1 MNIRKKNLEFVI
13 LFIKAKINLIFV
25 VLMEIVK
32 RINDFILIKTLGK
45 GSFGEVYLSVNE
57 KSHKQYAIK
66 KIDASNL
73 KNAGFKKY
81 LDNEIKIM
89 KQLNHENI
97 IKFHS
102 NIRTQNN
109 VYLVMDYIN
118 GGSLS
123 DYLKDYKSKFGT
135 PLPQKMIQYI
145 VKQIVQALIY
155 IHSKD
160 IIHRDL
166 KLDNILLDFDP
177 NDKEGNKDIY
187 NGKIKIIDFGLDYQP
202 KWLKIKGKKKY

>member
-1 MNIRKKNLEFVI
+1 MNIRKKYLEFVI

-25 VLMEIVK
+25 VLMEIAK

-57 KSHKQYAIK
+57 KSHQQYAIK
-66 KIDASNL
+66 KIPASNL
-73 KNAGFKKY
+73 NNAGFKKY

-123 DYLKDYKSKFGT
+123 DYLK
-135 PLPQKMIQYI
+135 I
-145 VKQIVQALIY
+145 
-155 IHSKD
+155 
-160 IIHRDL
+160 
-166 KLDNILLDFDP
+166 
-177 NDKEGNKDIY
+177 
-187 NGKIKIIDFGLDYQP
+187 
-202 KWLKIKGKKKY
+202 